1 MTVTGTVLEA
11 ERLLVGYAG
20 APVCGEITVS
30 VAAGEVLGVVGFNGA
45 GKSTAARTLAGRQVP
60 ISGDVK
66 VHGLLADPDAV
77 PFRREVSAVFDE
89 DLFFPSLT
97 VREHLLLVARGHSL
111 PEPEASVEEKL
122 TFFGLHARAD
132 VVPESLSSGQRRRT
146 LLAAGLMRPASL
158 LILDEPEQR
167 LDPVMREA
175 LGRRIRT
182 MADNGTAVVLVTHD
196 PQLLRD
202 TASSCLVIDDEVT
215 LGAPDAGA
223 AIIAG
228 SR

>member
-1 MTVTGTVLEA
+1 VAV
-11 ERLLVGYAG
+11 V
-20 APVCGEITVS
+20 PGEI
-30 VAAGEVLGVVGFNGA
+30 LGVVGFNGA

-60 ISGDVK
+60 ISGDVL
-66 VHGLLADPDAV
+66 VHGLLANPDAV
-77 PFRREVSAVFDE
+77 AFRREVSAVFDE

-111 PEPEASVEEKL
+111 SEPEARVEEEL
-122 TFFGLHARAD
+122 GFFGLRARAD

-167 LDPVMREA
+167 LDPVMSEA
-175 LGRRIRT
+175 LGHRIRSL
-182 MADNGTAVVLVTHD
+182 ADDGAAVVLVTHD
-196 PQLLRD
+196 PQLLTD
-202 TASSCLVIDDEVT
+202 TATSCLVIDDEVT
-215 LGAPDAGA
+215 HQTPDAGA
-223 AIIAG
+223 TLIGG